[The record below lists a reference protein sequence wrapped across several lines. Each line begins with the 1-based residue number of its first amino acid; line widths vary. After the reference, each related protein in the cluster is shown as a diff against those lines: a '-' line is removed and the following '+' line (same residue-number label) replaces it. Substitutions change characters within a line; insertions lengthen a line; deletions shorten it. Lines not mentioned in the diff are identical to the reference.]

1 MTMPIAA
8 HRRRRRRLN
17 MESNGSRADWVSGT
31 AGVATGLGILAFALF
46 PLAIPIVVLTIVA
59 TLPLVAP
66 VLAGAAIAAILAG
79 VWLVV
84 RAAGRRIRRL
94 GGPGRSHRASRR
106 AGATKR
112 WPRLGDQGV

>member
-8 HRRRRRRLN
+8 DRRQRRRLN

-31 AGVATGLGILAFALF
+31 AGVATGLGILGFVLF
-46 PLAIPIVVLTIVA
+46 PIAIPIVVLTIVA

-66 VLAGAAIAAILAG
+66 VVAGAAIAAILAG
-79 VWLVV
+79 AWLAV

-94 GGPGRSHRASRR
+94 GGPRRKRQASGR
-106 AGATKR
+106 AGTTER
-112 WPRLGDQGV
+112 WPRLGDQGA